1 MAMAKAIVAAMV
13 MSVLVAAGCSMNN
26 RSIARDRWIEL
37 PHGEAIVGT
46 VTHVK
51 GPFVHKQEGA
61 QQLIWER
68 PGQPDKVLAVAP
80 ASGKVDYDACR
91 TAQVRL
97 SPDGNRAW
105 LTKDGKVLASFDRQS
120 GAAWYGEH
128 AQPDWATP

>member
-1 MAMAKAIVAAMV
+1 MMAYAKMRMAAVVCMV
-13 MSVLVAAGCSMNN
+13 VAGCSMNN
-26 RSIARDRWIEL
+26 RAIVKDRWIEL

-46 VTHVK
+46 VTYVK

-80 ASGKVDYDACR
+80 ASSKVDYDACR
-91 TAQVRL
+91 RAQIHM
-97 SPDGNRAW
+97 SPDGNQAW
-105 LTKDGKVLASFDRQS
+105 LTKNGEVLASFDRQS

-128 AQPDWATP
+128 ARPDWATP

>member
-1 MAMAKAIVAAMV
+1 MSRLARVGMAAVIM
-13 MSVLVAAGCSMNN
+13 LGLLAAGCNMNN
-26 RSIARDRWIEL
+26 RSIAKDRWIEL

-46 VTHVK
+46 VTYVK

-80 ASGKVDYDACR
+80 ASGKIDYDACR
-91 TAQVRL
+91 TAQVHL

-105 LTKDGKVLASFDRQS
+105 LTREWGSAGQF
-120 GAAWYGEH
+120 
-128 AQPDWATP
+128 